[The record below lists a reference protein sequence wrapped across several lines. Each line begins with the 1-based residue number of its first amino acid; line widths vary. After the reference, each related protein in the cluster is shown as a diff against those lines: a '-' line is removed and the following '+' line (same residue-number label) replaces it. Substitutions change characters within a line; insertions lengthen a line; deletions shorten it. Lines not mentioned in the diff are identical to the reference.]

1 MPAATKP
8 AAMDILLSK
17 VTQQAMNYAIRSGV
31 TLTASYAIKQS
42 ARLLQSVPK
51 SNDHDQL
58 QDLQQRL
65 QAKIKIISPAIDM
78 IELIAAR
85 GNTSLESAVAL
96 TKELRWEIQSC
107 GHRLAAVATTE
118 EAAKGSHRTAQAKA
132 KSEVEIKLV
141 IDSMKKLLE
150 RIEDAVPLI
159 NLAITTSG
167 ASLSSRLPPTIS
179 PSRLLQ
185 ASTLLNAGDMQ
196 YCMTPN
202 EAVQIG
208 PSFTL
213 TVYMLFSGHVRP
225 HDEASVRET
234 TWKEV
239 MHKARVKL
247 RRVPMHHVQLQPHR
261 GIKMTSSDSVDD
273 SLALQI
279 PDTAS
284 TDEYAYQMMLI
295 EDLDDDRY
303 HTTEDEE
310 IRSGRFD
317 DVEQAGIRET
327 FPVFQI
333 GKIFYADT
341 GKVLNIGSDESH
353 SPVLLL
359 KRDMNAQPP
368 RSLMRKDELVNEDE
382 EESQAVNGDEP
393 VHKETTTG
401 TDPWSLP
408 PGLDP
413 EWIALE
419 IYNESEDSDDESESD
434 ETSPKPRQNMPRQST
449 RSPSVDPQLTSSLAN
464 LKINGESSP
473 SPGPS
478 SANDPMTQS
487 SYNLTTARP
496 PPWMSN
502 VQTSLSLLEV
512 LLRLVALSEY
522 LQTSH
527 LSANDQ
533 WLNFFLEESKATGAE
548 GDENARQLIR
558 ADARRRVGFD
568 PYDESPVKRRGEQYQ
583 YAAGVVD
590 DQNWQSSPHSPH
602 WSSPEISRLQG
613 TGPGW
618 TPPPSMQ
625 TRSMTGFSD
634 SKSPSPV
641 SPIKSKER
649 KNWLKRRE
657 ERTNSPLRPQTG
669 VTDEGIGTSPANGVA
684 NPEPT

>member
-1 MPAATKP
+1 
-8 AAMDILLSK
+8 MDILLSK

-42 ARLLQSVPK
+42 ARLLNNVPK

-65 QAKIKIISPAIDM
+65 QAKIRIISPAIDM

-96 TKELRWEIQSC
+96 TKDLRWEIQSF
-107 GHRLAAVATTE
+107 GQRLAAVAANV
-118 EAAKGSHRTAQAKA
+118 EAAKGSSRSAQAKA

-141 IDSMKKLLE
+141 ISSMKKLLE

-167 ASLSSRLPPTIS
+167 ASLSSRLPPTVS

-247 RRVPMHHVQLQPHR
+247 RRVPMELVQPTDR
-261 GIKMTSSDSVDD
+261 RTSQSSQTGSSAVVD
-273 SLALQI
+273 SLTLQI
-279 PDTAS
+279 PQVAS
-284 TDEYAYQMMLI
+284 VDEYAYQMMLI

-303 HTTEDEE
+303 HTAEDDEAQP
-310 IRSGRFD
+310 GQFD
-317 DVEQAGIRET
+317 DVEKAGIRET

-341 GKVLNIGSDESH
+341 GKVLNIGSEESN

-359 KRDMNAQPP
+359 KRDMHAQPP
-368 RSLMRKDELVNEDE
+368 RSPMRKEELATEDGE
-382 EESQAVNGDEP
+382 DDAENGGELQQ
-393 VHKETTTG
+393 VRATIGAE
-401 TDPWSLP
+401 PWSLP

-419 IYNESEDSDDESESD
+419 IYNEADDSEDESEPD
-434 ETSPKPRQNMPRQST
+434 EVSSRPRQST
-449 RSPSVDPQLTSSLAN
+449 RSPSVDPQLSASMAN
-464 LKINGESSP
+464 LMINGESSSSPHNSTSRPQETP
-473 SPGPS
+473 S
-478 SANDPMTQS
+478 T
-487 SYNLTTARP
+487 YNLTTTRP

-548 GDENARQLIR
+548 GDENARQRVR

-568 PYDESPVKRRGEQYQ
+568 PYDESPVKRRGEEYQYQ
-583 YAAGVVD
+583 NAAGGANGE
-590 DQNWQSSPHSPH
+590 QWQGYSSPRSPR
-602 WSSPEISRLQG
+602 WSSPDISRLP
-613 TGPGW
+613 PGNESGFIS
-618 TPPPSMQ
+618 PPPSMQ

-634 SKSPSPV
+634 SMSPSQSPQSPV
-641 SPIKSKER
+641 KNKDKDR
-649 KNWLKRRE
+649 KNWLRRRD
-657 ERTNSPLRPQTG
+657 ERAGSPLRPQTG
-669 VTDEGIGTSPANGVA
+669 VSDEGIGTSPGSGGAEGGK
-684 NPEPT
+684 P

>member
-1 MPAATKP
+1 
-8 AAMDILLSK
+8 MDILLSK

-42 ARLLQSVPK
+42 ARLLQNVPK
-51 SNDHDQL
+51 SNDHDEL
-58 QDLQQRL
+58 QNLQQRL
-65 QAKIKIISPAIDM
+65 QGKIRIISPAIDM

-85 GNTSLESAVAL
+85 GNTSLDSAVAL
-96 TKELRWEIQSC
+96 TKELRWEIQSF
-107 GHRLAAVATTE
+107 GQRMASVAANE
-118 EAAKGSHRTAQAKA
+118 EAVRGSNRSAQAKA
-132 KSEVEIKLV
+132 NSEVEIKLV
-141 IDSMKKLLE
+141 IANMKKLLG

-167 ASLSSRLPPTIS
+167 ASLSSRLPPTVS

-196 YCMTPN
+196 YCMALD

-225 HDEASVRET
+225 HDEASIRET

-247 RRVPMHHVQLQPHR
+247 RRVPMHLVQPQPPHGSGASAASPNAR
-261 GIKMTSSDSVDD
+261 DD
-273 SLALQI
+273 SLALQLMEA
-279 PDTAS
+279 PS
-284 TDEYAYQMMLI
+284 GDEYAYQMMLI
-295 EDLDDDRY
+295 EDLDDDRF
-303 HTTEDEE
+303 HTIEDDELKP
-310 IRSGRFD
+310 GPFD
-317 DVEQAGIRET
+317 DVDQAGTREI

-341 GKVLNIGSDESH
+341 GKVLNIGSEESN

-359 KRDMNAQPP
+359 KRDLNARPP
-368 RSLMRKDELVNEDE
+368 RSLMRKDELVE
-382 EESQAVNGDEP
+382 EEEEGPAVNGNDSD
-393 VHKETTTG
+393 HAQATTG
-401 TDPWSLP
+401 KDPWSLP

-419 IYNESEDSDDESESD
+419 IYNETEDSDGESES
-434 ETSPKPRQNMPRQST
+434 EEPASKPRQSS
-449 RSPSVDPQLTSSLAN
+449 RSPSVDPQLATSLAN
-464 LKINGESSP
+464 LKINGISSP
-473 SPGPS
+473 SRSPS
-478 SANDPMTQS
+478 SAMNLPLQTS
-487 SYNLTTARP
+487 GGLTTTRP
-496 PPWMSN
+496 PAWMSN

-548 GDENARQLIR
+548 GDENSRQLIR

-568 PYDESPVKRRGEQYQ
+568 PYDESPVKRRGEDYQ
-583 YAAGVVD
+583 YRAGVAD
-590 DQNWQSSPHSPH
+590 GQEWASSPRSPR
-602 WSSPEISRLQG
+602 WSSPPPLVPQDNNG
-613 TGPGW
+613 AGW
-618 TPPPSMQ
+618 TPPTSMQ
-625 TRSMTGFSD
+625 TRSISRFSD
-634 SKSPSPV
+634 TRSASPLSPM
-641 SPIKSKER
+641 KSKDQ
-649 KNWLKRRE
+649 KSWLKRRGE
-657 ERTNSPLRPQTG
+657 EKMGSPLRPQTG
-669 VTDEGIGTSPANGVA
+669 ITDEGIGTSPGSGAA
-684 NPEPT
+684 DSEPT

>member
-1 MPAATKP
+1 VISTNTSSIIT
-8 AAMDILLSK
+8 MDILLSK

-42 ARLLQSVPK
+42 ARLLQNVPE

-65 QAKIKIISPAIDM
+65 HGKIRIISPAIDM

-96 TKELRWEIQSC
+96 TKELRWEIQSF
-107 GHRLAAVATTE
+107 GQRMASVAANE
-118 EAAKGSHRTAQAKA
+118 EAAQGSSRSAQAKA
-132 KSEVEIKLV
+132 KSEVEIRLV
-141 IDSMKKLLE
+141 IASMKKLLG

-159 NLAITTSG
+159 SLAITTSG
-167 ASLSSRLPPTIS
+167 ASLSSRLPPTVS

-196 YCMTPN
+196 YCMTPD

-225 HDEASVRET
+225 HDEASIRET

-247 RRVPMHHVQLQPHR
+247 RRVPMQLVQPEQRRTSQPS
-261 GIKMTSSDSVDD
+261 TPSSNTVDD

-279 PDTAS
+279 PVAAS
-284 TDEYAYQMMLI
+284 VDEYAYQMMLI
-295 EDLDDDRY
+295 EDLDDDRF

-310 IRSGRFD
+310 VKPGPFD

-341 GKVLNIGSDESH
+341 GKVLNIGSEESN

-359 KRDMNAQPP
+359 KRDLNAPPP

-382 EESQAVNGDEP
+382 ADQTTGGDGP
-393 VHKETTTG
+393 VSVQSTTG

-419 IYNESEDSDDESESD
+419 IYSEAEDFDDESETEEPS
-434 ETSPKPRQNMPRQST
+434 SRPRQST
-449 RSPSVDPQLTSSLAN
+449 RSPSVDPQLASSMASLM
-464 LKINGESSP
+464 INGESCRPPTASP
-473 SPGPS
+473 NHVP
-478 SANDPMTQS
+478 TQS
-487 SYNLTTARP
+487 SYGLTTTQP
-496 PPWMSN
+496 PAWMSN

-548 GDENARQLIR
+548 GDENSRQRVR

-568 PYDESPVKRRGEQYQ
+568 PYDESPVKRRGEEYQYQ
-583 YAAGVVD
+583 AGVGVGD
-590 DQNWQSSPHSPH
+590 GDGEEWHDSSRSQR
-602 WSSPEISRLQG
+602 WSSPGPSRYQENG
-613 TGPGW
+613 AAW
-618 TPPPSMQ
+618 TSPSMQ

-634 SKSPSPV
+634 SKSPSPL
-641 SPIKSKER
+641 SPAKDR
-649 KNWLKRRE
+649 KNWLKRRD
-657 ERTNSPLRPQTG
+657 ERTGSPLRPTTG
-669 VTDEGIGTSPANGVA
+669 NSDEGIGTSPGSGHDA
-684 NPEPT
+684 EPA

>member
-1 MPAATKP
+1 
-8 AAMDILLSK
+8 MDILLSK

-42 ARLLQSVPK
+42 ARLLQNVPR

-65 QAKIKIISPAIDM
+65 QGKIRIISPAIDM

-85 GNTSLESAVAL
+85 GNTSLDSAVAL
-96 TKELRWEIQSC
+96 TKELRWEIQSF
-107 GHRLAAVATTE
+107 GQRMASVATNE
-118 EAAKGSHRTAQAKA
+118 EAAKGSSRSAQAKA
-132 KSEVEIKLV
+132 KSEIEIKLV
-141 IDSMKKLLE
+141 IASMKKLLGL
-150 RIEDAVPLI
+150 IEDAVPLI
-159 NLAITTSG
+159 SLAITTSG
-167 ASLSSRLPPTIS
+167 ASLSSRLPPTVS

-185 ASTLLNAGDMQ
+185 GSTLLNAGDMQ
-196 YCMTPN
+196 YSMTPD

-247 RRVPMHHVQLQPHR
+247 RRVPVHLVQPPQRRLSQPS
-261 GIKMTSSDSVDD
+261 TPSSNAVDD

-279 PDTAS
+279 PTAAS
-284 TDEYAYQMMLI
+284 VDEYAYQMMLI
-295 EDLDDDRY
+295 EDLDDDRF
-303 HTTEDEE
+303 HTTEDQE
-310 IRSGRFD
+310 IPPGPFD
-317 DVEQAGIRET
+317 DVNQAGIRET

-341 GKVLNIGSDESH
+341 GKVLNIGSEESN

-359 KRDMNAQPP
+359 KRDLNAQPP
-368 RSLMRKDELVNEDE
+368 RSLMRQEELLKEDE
-382 EESQAVNGDEP
+382 AHQTVDEDGP
-393 VHKETTTG
+393 VQVQSTTG
-401 TDPWSLP
+401 AEPWSLP
-408 PGLDP
+408 SGLDP

-419 IYNESEDSDDESESD
+419 IYHEADDSDNESDGD
-434 ETSPKPRQNMPRQST
+434 KPPQKPRQST
-449 RSPSVDPQLTSSLAN
+449 RSLSVDPQLSTSMAN
-464 LKINGESSP
+464 LKLNGESTP
-473 SPGPS
+473 SPTLSPNN
-478 SANDPMTQS
+478 APTQTS
-487 SYNLTTARP
+487 HVLTTTRP
-496 PPWMSN
+496 PPWMCN

-548 GDENARQLIR
+548 GDENARQRVR

-568 PYDESPVKRRGEQYQ
+568 PYDESPVKRRGEEYQYQ
-583 YAAGVVD
+583 AGGNGDV
-590 DQNWQSSPHSPH
+590 QEWQASPR
-602 WSSPEISRLQG
+602 WSSPEATRFQENG
-613 TGPGW
+613 AGW
-618 TPPPSMQ
+618 TPPSMQ

-634 SKSPSPV
+634 SKSSSPLSPV
-641 SPIKSKER
+641 KDKDR
-649 KNWLKRRE
+649 KNWLRRRE
-657 ERTNSPLRPQTG
+657 KKISSPLRPQTG
-669 VTDEGIGTSPANGVA
+669 DSDEGIGTSPGSGADA
-684 NPEPT
+684 EPT

>member
-1 MPAATKP
+1 
-8 AAMDILLSK
+8 MDILLSK

-31 TLTASYAIKQS
+31 ALTASYAIKQS
-42 ARLLQSVPK
+42 ARLLQNVPK
-51 SNDHDQL
+51 SSDHDQL

-65 QAKIKIISPAIDM
+65 QGKIRIISPAIDM

-96 TKELRWEIQSC
+96 TKELRWEIQLFGQRMAS
-107 GHRLAAVATTE
+107 VATNE
-118 EAAKGSHRTAQAKA
+118 EAAQGSSKSAQAKA
-132 KSEVEIKLV
+132 KSEQEVKLV
-141 IDSMKKLLE
+141 IASMKKLLD

-159 NLAITTSG
+159 SLAITTSG

-185 ASTLLNAGDMQ
+185 ASTLLNSGDMQ

-225 HDEASVRET
+225 HDEATVRET

-247 RRVPMHHVQLQPHR
+247 RRVPMHLVQPQQFWFSE
-261 GIKMTSSDSVDD
+261 SSTNPPAIVDE

-279 PDTAS
+279 PDAAS
-284 TDEYAYQMMLI
+284 VDEYAYQMMLI
-295 EDLDDDRY
+295 EDLDDDRF
-303 HTTEDEE
+303 HTTEDDE
-310 IRSGRFD
+310 IRPGPFD
-317 DVEQAGIRET
+317 DVDQAGIRET

-341 GKVLNIGSDESH
+341 GKVLNIGSAESN

-359 KRDMNAQPP
+359 KRDLNARPP
-368 RSLMRKDELVNEDE
+368 RSVMRKDELANEDE
-382 EESQAVNGDEP
+382 ANQVVDSDGPKDLLS
-393 VHKETTTG
+393 TTG
-401 TDPWSLP
+401 ADPWSLP

-419 IYNESEDSDDESESD
+419 IYNETESSCDESESD
-434 ETSPKPRQNMPRQST
+434 DPSAMPRPST
-449 RSPSVDPQLTSSLAN
+449 RSSSVDPQLETSMAN
-464 LKINGESSP
+464 LRLNGESFP
-473 SPGPS
+473 SPKS
-478 SANDPMTQS
+478 SPENARTQTS
-487 SYNLTTARP
+487 HGLTTTRP

-548 GDENARQLIR
+548 GDENARQRVR

-568 PYDESPVKRRGEQYQ
+568 PYDESPVKRRGEDYQYQ
-583 YAAGVVD
+583 PGD
-590 DQNWQSSPHSPH
+590 DGQGWESKPYSPH
-602 WSSPEISRLQG
+602 WSSSPDASRSQQNG
-613 TGPGW
+613 DMW
-618 TPPPSMQ
+618 TSPSMQ
-625 TRSMTGFSD
+625 TRSTTGLSH
-634 SKSPSPV
+634 SNTNSPLPPV
-641 SPIKSKER
+641 KGKDR
-649 KNWLKRRE
+649 RNWLKRRE
-657 ERTNSPLRPQTG
+657 DRTSSPLRPPSG
-669 VTDEGIGTSPANGVA
+669 NSDEGIGTSPGSRANA
-684 NPEPT
+684 KPA

>member
-1 MPAATKP
+1 
-8 AAMDILLSK
+8 MDILLSK

-42 ARLLQSVPK
+42 ARLLQNVPK
-51 SNDHDQL
+51 STDHDQL
-58 QDLQQRL
+58 QNLQQRL
-65 QAKIKIISPAIDM
+65 QGKIRIISPAIDM

-96 TKELRWEIQSC
+96 TKELRWEIQSF
-107 GHRLAAVATTE
+107 GQRMASVATSE
-118 EAAKGSHRTAQAKA
+118 EAAKGSSRSAQAKA

-141 IDSMKKLLE
+141 IASMKKLLE

-167 ASLSSRLPPTIS
+167 ASLSSRLPPTVS

-247 RRVPMHHVQLQPHR
+247 RRVPMHLVQPETRR
-261 GIKMTSSDSVDD
+261 GSRASTASSTAVDD
-273 SLALQI
+273 ALALQI
-279 PDTAS
+279 TEAAGVDK
-284 TDEYAYQMMLI
+284 YAYQMMLI
-295 EDLDDDRY
+295 EDLDDDRF

-310 IRSGRFD
+310 IKPGPFD
-317 DVEQAGIRET
+317 DVDQAGIRET

-341 GKVLNIGSDESH
+341 GKVLNIGSEESN

-359 KRDMNAQPP
+359 KRDLNAKPP
-368 RSLMRKDELVNEDE
+368 RSLMRKDELEDE
-382 EESQAVNGDEP
+382 EDESQVVNGDQLE
-393 VHKETTTG
+393 HAQATTG

-419 IYNESEDSDDESESD
+419 IYNETEDSEDDSESD
-434 ETSPKPRQNMPRQST
+434 ELSSRPRQST
-449 RSPSVDPQLTSSLAN
+449 RSPSVDPQLATSMAN
-464 LKINGESSP
+464 LKINGASSP

-478 SANDPMTQS
+478 SPMDPLLRTTPG
-487 SYNLTTARP
+487 LTTTRP

-548 GDENARQLIR
+548 GDENSRQRIR

-568 PYDESPVKRRGEQYQ
+568 PYDESPVKRRGEDYQYQ
-583 YAAGVVD
+583 AGVAD
-590 DQNWQSSPHSPH
+590 GQEWQSSPRSPR
-602 WSSPEISRLQG
+602 WSSPHPSMVQENG
-613 TGPGW
+613 AAW
-618 TPPPSMQ
+618 TPPSMQ
-625 TRSMTGFSD
+625 TRSMTQFSD
-634 SKSPSPV
+634 SKSPSPL
-641 SPIKSKER
+641 SPVKSKDH

-657 ERTNSPLRPQTG
+657 ERTSSPLRPQTG
-669 VTDEGIGTSPANGVA
+669 NTDEGIGTSPGSGAVDL
-684 NPEPT
+684 EPT

>member
-1 MPAATKP
+1 
-8 AAMDILLSK
+8 MDILLSK

-42 ARLLQSVPK
+42 ARLLQNVPK
-51 SNDHDQL
+51 SNDHDEL
-58 QDLQQRL
+58 QTLQQRL
-65 QAKIKIISPAIDM
+65 QGKIRIISPAIDM

-96 TKELRWEIQSC
+96 TKELRWEIQSF
-107 GHRLAAVATTE
+107 GQRMASVATNE
-118 EAAKGSHRTAQAKA
+118 EAARGSNRSAQAKA

-141 IDSMKKLLE
+141 IANMKKLLS

-167 ASLSSRLPPTIS
+167 ASLSSRLPPTVS

-196 YCMTPN
+196 YCMAPH
-202 EAVQIG
+202 EAVQVG

-225 HDEASVRET
+225 HDEASIRET

-247 RRVPMHHVQLQPHR
+247 RRVPMQLVQPPPR
-261 GIKMTSSDSVDD
+261 RASAASPSAVDD

-279 PDTAS
+279 TEAPS
-284 TDEYAYQMMLI
+284 GDEYAYQMMLI
-295 EDLDDDRY
+295 EDLDDDRF

-310 IRSGRFD
+310 IKPGPFD
-317 DVEQAGIRET
+317 DVDQAGIRET

-341 GKVLNIGSDESH
+341 GKVLNIGSEESN

-359 KRDMNAQPP
+359 KRDQSAQPP
-368 RSLMRKDELVNEDE
+368 RSLMRKDELVDE
-382 EESQAVNGDEP
+382 EEESPAVDGNDSDHAQA
-393 VHKETTTG
+393 TTG
-401 TDPWSLP
+401 TGPWSLP

-419 IYNESEDSDDESESD
+419 IYNETEDSDAESESD
-434 ETSPKPRQNMPRQST
+434 EPSKPRQST
-449 RSPSVDPQLTSSLAN
+449 RSPSADPQLATSMAN
-464 LKINGESSP
+464 LKINGASSP
-473 SPGPS
+473 SPNPS
-478 SANDPMTQS
+478 SPINPQ
-487 SYNLTTARP
+487 LQTTHGLITTRP

-548 GDENARQLIR
+548 GDENARQRIR

-568 PYDESPVKRRGEQYQ
+568 PYDESPVKRRGEDYQYQ
-583 YAAGVVD
+583 SGVAD
-590 DQNWQSSPHSPH
+590 GQDWQSNSPQSPR
-602 WSSPEISRLQG
+602 WSSPPPSTPQDNNG
-613 TGPGW
+613 AAW
-618 TPPPSMQ
+618 TPPTSMQ
-625 TRSMTGFSD
+625 TRSVTRFSD
-634 SKSPSPV
+634 STSASPL
-641 SPIKSKER
+641 SPIKSKDQ

-657 ERTNSPLRPQTG
+657 ERMGSPLRPPTG
-669 VTDEGIGTSPANGVA
+669 NTDEGIGTSPGSGAA
-684 NPEPT
+684 ESEPT

>member
-1 MPAATKP
+1 
-8 AAMDILLSK
+8 MDILLSK

-42 ARLLQSVPK
+42 ARLLQNVPK

-65 QAKIKIISPAIDM
+65 QGKIRIISPAIDM

-96 TKELRWEIQSC
+96 TKELRWEIQSFAQ
-107 GHRLAAVATTE
+107 RMASVATNE
-118 EAAKGSHRTAQAKA
+118 EAAQGSSRSAQAKA
-132 KSEVEIKLV
+132 KSEAEIKLV
-141 IDSMKKLLE
+141 ISSMKSLLS

-159 NLAITTSG
+159 SLAITTSG

-196 YCMTPN
+196 YCMTPD

-208 PSFTL
+208 PPFTL

-239 MHKARVKL
+239 MHKARIKL
-247 RRVPMHHVQLQPHR
+247 RRVPMRLVQPQVYPTPQPS
-261 GIKMTSSDSVDD
+261 TPDSKTVEDAM
-273 SLALQI
+273 ALQLSE
-279 PDTAS
+279 TAS
-284 TDEYAYQMMLI
+284 VDEYAYQMMLI
-295 EDLDDDRY
+295 EDLDDDRF
-303 HTTEDEE
+303 HTTEDNE
-310 IRSGRFD
+310 IPPGSFD
-317 DVEQAGIRET
+317 DVDQAGIRET

-341 GKVLNIGSDESH
+341 GKVLNIGSEESN

-359 KRDMNAQPP
+359 KRDLNAQPP
-368 RSLMRKDELVNEDE
+368 RSLMRKDELVRDDE
-382 EESQAVNGDEP
+382 EHQVVNGDRPAQVQSTVGTEP
-393 VHKETTTG
+393 L
-401 TDPWSLP
+401 SLP

-419 IYNESEDSDDESESD
+419 IYNEMEDAGEESDSDDP
-434 ETSPKPRQNMPRQST
+434 TSKPRRNT
-449 RSPSVDPQLTSSLAN
+449 RSPSVDPQLATSMAN
-464 LKINGESSP
+464 LKIQAESSP
-473 SPGPS
+473 SPKLTHSIGP
-478 SANDPMTQS
+478 TQTS
-487 SYNLTTARP
+487 LGLTTTQP

-548 GDENARQLIR
+548 GDENARQRVR

-568 PYDESPVKRRGEQYQ
+568 PYDESPVKRRGEEYQYQ
-583 YAAGVVD
+583 AGVGD
-590 DQNWQSSPHSPH
+590 GEEWQSRPGSPR
-602 WSSPEISRLQG
+602 WSSPETSRLYERQAA
-613 TGPGW
+613 W
-618 TPPPSMQ
+618 TPPTLHS
-625 TRSMTGFSD
+625 RSMNGFSD
-634 SKSPSPV
+634 SKSPSPPSSV
-641 SPIKSKER
+641 KDKDR
-649 KNWLKRRE
+649 KTWLKRRE
-657 ERTNSPLRPQTG
+657 ERTGSPLRPQTG
-669 VTDEGIGTSPANGVA
+669 NSDEGIGTSPGSGPA
-684 NPEPT
+684 ESDPT

>member
-1 MPAATKP
+1 
-8 AAMDILLSK
+8 MDILLSK

-42 ARLLQSVPK
+42 ARLLQNVPK

-58 QDLQQRL
+58 QHLQQRL
-65 QAKIKIISPAIDM
+65 QGKIRIISPAIDM

-96 TKELRWEIQSC
+96 TKELRWEIQSF
-107 GHRLAAVATTE
+107 GQRMASVATTE
-118 EAAKGSHRTAQAKA
+118 EAAQGSNRSAQAKA
-132 KSEVEIKLV
+132 KSEADIKLV
-141 IDSMKKLLE
+141 IASMKTLLG

-159 NLAITTSG
+159 SLAITTSG
-167 ASLSSRLPPTIS
+167 ASLSSRLPHTVS

-196 YCMTPN
+196 YCITPD

-225 HDEASVRET
+225 HDEASIRET

-247 RRVPMHHVQLQPHR
+247 RRVPMHLVQPQLR
-261 GIKMTSSDSVDD
+261 RVSDSSSNPSSPVDD

-279 PDTAS
+279 LEAAS
-284 TDEYAYQMMLI
+284 VDEYAYQMMLI
-295 EDLDDDRY
+295 EDLDDDRF
-303 HTTEDEE
+303 HTTEEDD
-310 IRSGRFD
+310 IRPGPFD

-341 GKVLNIGSDESH
+341 GKVLNIGSEESN

-359 KRDMNAQPP
+359 KRDLNAQPP
-368 RSLMRKDELVNEDE
+368 RSVMRKEELANGHEA
-382 EESQAVNGDEP
+382 EESVNGDGP
-393 VHKETTTG
+393 VEVQSTSG
-401 TDPWSLP
+401 TDSWSLP

-419 IYNESEDSDDESESD
+419 IYNESEDSDDESEAD
-434 ETSPKPRQNMPRQST
+434 EGSSSRPRQST
-449 RSPSVDPQLTSSLAN
+449 RSPSVDPQLASSMAN
-464 LKINGESSP
+464 LKLNGGP
-473 SPGPS
+473 SPVPS
-478 SANDPMTQS
+478 PLANSKSTQNT
-487 SYNLTTARP
+487 YGLTTTRP
-496 PPWMSN
+496 PSWMSN

-548 GDENARQLIR
+548 GDENARQRVR

-568 PYDESPVKRRGEQYQ
+568 PYDESPVKRRGEEYQYQ
-583 YAAGVVD
+583 VGVGD
-590 DQNWQSSPHSPH
+590 GEEWQSRPGTPRWS
-602 WSSPEISRLQG
+602 SSPEATRFQHNG
-613 TGPGW
+613 AGW
-618 TPPPSMQ
+618 TPPSLQ

-634 SKSPSPV
+634 SKTPPSLPASPG
-641 SPIKSKER
+641 KGKDR

-657 ERTNSPLRPQTG
+657 ERTSSPLRCQTG
-669 VTDEGIGTSPANGVA
+669 NSDEGIGTSPGSGADA
-684 NPEPT
+684 EPM

>member
-1 MPAATKP
+1 
-8 AAMDILLSK
+8 MDILLSK

-42 ARLLQSVPK
+42 ARLLQNVPK

-58 QDLQQRL
+58 QDVQQRL
-65 QAKIKIISPAIDM
+65 QGKIRIISPAIDM

-96 TKELRWEIQSC
+96 TKELRWEIQSF
-107 GHRLAAVATTE
+107 GQRMASVATNE
-118 EAAKGSHRTAQAKA
+118 EAARGSSRSAQAKA

-141 IDSMKKLLE
+141 ITQMKKLLE

-167 ASLSSRLPPTIS
+167 ASLSSRLPPTVS

-225 HDEASVRET
+225 HDEVSVRET

-247 RRVPMHHVQLQPHR
+247 RRVPMSLVQPPEIRRPESLP
-261 GIKMTSSDSVDD
+261 ISPIVAES

-279 PDTAS
+279 HDAAS
-284 TDEYAYQMMLI
+284 VDEYAYQMMLI
-295 EDLDDDRY
+295 EDLDDDRF
-303 HTTEDEE
+303 HTTENEE
-310 IRSGRFD
+310 IQPGSFD

-333 GKIFYADT
+333 DKIFYSDT
-341 GKVLNIGSDESH
+341 GKVLNIGSEESN

-359 KRDMNAQPP
+359 KRDTNAQPP
-368 RSLMRKDELVNEDE
+368 RSVMREEELVQ
-382 EESQAVNGDEP
+382 ESDADQLVNGDKP
-393 VHKETTTG
+393 VALQATTG
-401 TDPWSLP
+401 RDPWSLP
-408 PGLDP
+408 AGLDP

-419 IYNESEDSDDESESD
+419 IYNEVVDSDHESEPG
-434 ETSPKPRQNMPRQST
+434 EVSPNPRQST
-449 RSPSVDPQLTSSLAN
+449 RSPSVDPQLANSMAN

-473 SPGPS
+473 HPTPP
-478 SANDPMTQS
+478 ANNQSTQTL
-487 SYNLTTARP
+487 YGLTTTRP
-496 PPWMSN
+496 PSWMSN
-502 VQTSLSLLEV
+502 VQTSLSLLDV

-548 GDENARQLIR
+548 GDENSRQRVR

-568 PYDESPVKRRGEQYQ
+568 PYDESPVKRRGEEYQYQ
-583 YAAGVVD
+583 AVGEE
-590 DQNWQSSPHSPH
+590 WQSGRQSSR
-602 WSSPEISRLQG
+602 WNSSPDVTRYQNNG
-613 TGPGW
+613 VGMT
-618 TPPPSMQ
+618 PPSMQ
-625 TRSMTGFSD
+625 TRSMTEFSGLT
-634 SKSPSPV
+634 SSPSPH
-641 SPIKSKER
+641 SPANGKDR

-657 ERTNSPLRPQTG
+657 EKMGSPLRAQNEAP
-669 VTDEGIGTSPANGVA
+669 DEGIGTSPGSGADA
-684 NPEPT
+684 EPA

>member
-1 MPAATKP
+1 
-8 AAMDILLSK
+8 MDILLSK

-42 ARLLQSVPK
+42 ARLLQNVPK

-65 QAKIKIISPAIDM
+65 QGKIRIISPAIDM

-96 TKELRWEIQSC
+96 TKELRWEIQSF
-107 GHRLAAVATTE
+107 GQRMASVATSE
-118 EAAKGSHRTAQAKA
+118 EAAQGSSRSAQAKA

-141 IDSMKKLLE
+141 IASMKKLLG

-159 NLAITTSG
+159 SLAITTSG
-167 ASLSSRLPPTIS
+167 ASLSSRLPPTVS

-196 YCMTPN
+196 YCMTPD

-225 HDEASVRET
+225 HDEASIRET

-239 MHKARVKL
+239 MHKARGKL
-247 RRVPMHHVQLQPHR
+247 RRVPMQLVQPQQRRASQPS
-261 GIKMTSSDSVDD
+261 TPPSNAVDD

-279 PDTAS
+279 PVAAS
-284 TDEYAYQMMLI
+284 VDEYAYQMMLI
-295 EDLDDDRY
+295 EDLDDDRF
-303 HTTEDEE
+303 HTTEDEQVK
-310 IRSGRFD
+310 SGPFD

-341 GKVLNIGSDESH
+341 GKVLNIGSEESN

-359 KRDMNAQPP
+359 KRDLNASPP
-368 RSLMRKDELVNEDE
+368 SSLMRKDELVHEDE
-382 EESQAVNGDEP
+382 ADPTTDRDGQIP
-393 VHKETTTG
+393 VQSTTT

-419 IYNESEDSDDESESD
+419 IYSEAEDFDDESETEEPS
-434 ETSPKPRQNMPRQST
+434 SRPRQST
-449 RSPSVDPQLTSSLAN
+449 RSPSADPQLASSMAN
-464 LKINGESSP
+464 LKINGESSTAP
-473 SPGPS
+473 TASPNYVP
-478 SANDPMTQS
+478 TQS
-487 SYNLTTARP
+487 SHGLTTTRP
-496 PPWMSN
+496 PAWMSN

-533 WLNFFLEESKATGAE
+533 WLNFFLEESKATGAD
-548 GDENARQLIR
+548 GDENSRQRVR

-568 PYDESPVKRRGEQYQ
+568 PYDESPVKRRGEDYQYQ
-583 YAAGVVD
+583 AGVGD
-590 DQNWQSSPHSPH
+590 GEEWHDSLRSQR
-602 WSSPEISRLQG
+602 WSSPGPSRYQKNG
-613 TGPGW
+613 TGW
-618 TPPPSMQ
+618 TPPSMQ
-625 TRSMTGFSD
+625 TRSMTGLSD
-634 SKSPSPV
+634 SKSPSPI
-641 SPIKSKER
+641 SPAKDR
-649 KNWLKRRE
+649 KNWLKRRD
-657 ERTNSPLRPQTG
+657 ERTGSPLRPPTG
-669 VTDEGIGTSPANGVA
+669 NSDEGIGTSPGSGADA
-684 NPEPT
+684 EPA

>member
-1 MPAATKP
+1 
-8 AAMDILLSK
+8 MDILLSK
-17 VTQQAMNYAIRSGV
+17 VTQQAMNYAIRSGL

-42 ARLLQSVPK
+42 ARLLQNVPK

-65 QAKIKIISPAIDM
+65 QGKIRIISPAIDM

-85 GNTSLESAVAL
+85 GNTSLESAIAL
-96 TKELRWEIQSC
+96 TKELRWEIQSFAQ
-107 GHRLAAVATTE
+107 RMASVATNE
-118 EAAKGSHRTAQAKA
+118 EAAQRSSRSAQAKA
-132 KSEVEIKLV
+132 KSEAEIKL
-141 IDSMKKLLE
+141 IIASMKSLLS

-159 NLAITTSG
+159 SLAITTSG

-225 HDEASVRET
+225 HDEATVRET

-247 RRVPMHHVQLQPHR
+247 RRVPMRLVQPHVHPISR
-261 GIKMTSSDSVDD
+261 PSTPDSERVEN
-273 SLALQI
+273 SMALEI
-279 PDTAS
+279 SETAS
-284 TDEYAYQMMLI
+284 VDEYAYQMMLI
-295 EDLDDDRY
+295 EDLDDDRF
-303 HTTEDEE
+303 HTSEDNE
-310 IRSGRFD
+310 IPPGSFD
-317 DVEQAGIRET
+317 DVDQAGIRET

-341 GKVLNIGSDESH
+341 GKVLNIGSEASN

-359 KRDMNAQPP
+359 KRDLNAQPP
-368 RSLMRKDELVNEDE
+368 RSLMRKDELVRDDE
-382 EESQAVNGDEP
+382 EHKSLNGDRP
-393 VHKETTTG
+393 AQVQSTVG
-401 TDPWSLP
+401 TEPWSLP

-419 IYNESEDSDDESESD
+419 IYNDIEDTGEDSDPEDPPS
-434 ETSPKPRQNMPRQST
+434 KPRYST
-449 RSPSVDPQLTSSLAN
+449 RSASVDPQLATSMAN
-464 LKINGESSP
+464 LKIQAESPLSP
-473 SPGPS
+473 KLTNNIGPAQTS
-478 SANDPMTQS
+478 LG
-487 SYNLTTARP
+487 LTTTQP

-548 GDENARQLIR
+548 GDENARQRVR

-568 PYDESPVKRRGEQYQ
+568 PYDESPVKRRGEEYQYQ
-583 YAAGVVD
+583 AGVGD
-590 DQNWQSSPHSPH
+590 GEEWQSRPGSPR
-602 WSSPEISRLQG
+602 WSSPETSRLY
-613 TGPGW
+613 
-618 TPPPSMQ
+618 
-625 TRSMTGFSD
+625 
-634 SKSPSPV
+634 
-641 SPIKSKER
+641 ER
-649 KNWLKRRE
+649 E
-657 ERTNSPLRPQTG
+657 
-669 VTDEGIGTSPANGVA
+669 AA
-684 NPEPT
+684 